1 MQRREFVTLL
11 AGTAAWP
18 LAARAQQPAMP
29 VIGFLRNSTEA
40 GFSHLLAAFRQGL
53 NEAGY
58 VEGRNVAIDYRWADN
73 QPARLPVLAA
83 ELVNRPVAV
92 IVTNYGSMAAVMAAT
107 KTIPIVFTSGEDPVS
122 GGLVTNLNRPG
133 GNVTGVSFFD
143 VPLGGKR
150 VGLLHEMVPKS
161 KPIAMLLDSKFA
173 AADAEARELEMAAQA
188 TGRQLLLIKAADENE
203 IEIAHATLAQSAA
216 GGLIVGAGPFFIRH
230 RRQFVE
236 LAARLAIPAIYVQRE
251 FAVEGGLMSY
261 GASQTDAYRRAGDY
275 VARVLKGE
283 KPADMPVLRASKFE
297 FVINLLTAKAFGLEI
312 PPSLLARADEV
323 IE

>member
-1 MQRREFVTLL
+1 GRGRGDRVRRVPDHLLRVHRLSDGVREQHVDHPVDLEVGAEVRTAEGGDGAAARSEAPFPAHSTRSLASEVPASDVIVMARSEANVHSAISERFRFAPRTCFLLKCRLRGAVVRPQGGKPNMQRREFVTLL

-133 GNVTGVSFFD
+133 
-143 VPLGGKR
+143 
-150 VGLLHEMVPKS
+150 
-161 KPIAMLLDSKFA
+161 
-173 AADAEARELEMAAQA
+173 
-188 TGRQLLLIKAADENE
+188 
-203 IEIAHATLAQSAA
+203 
-216 GGLIVGAGPFFIRH
+216 
-230 RRQFVE
+230 
-236 LAARLAIPAIYVQRE
+236 
-251 FAVEGGLMSY
+251 
-261 GASQTDAYRRAGDY
+261 
-275 VARVLKGE
+275 
-283 KPADMPVLRASKFE
+283 
-297 FVINLLTAKAFGLEI
+297 
-312 PPSLLARADEV
+312 
-323 IE
+323 